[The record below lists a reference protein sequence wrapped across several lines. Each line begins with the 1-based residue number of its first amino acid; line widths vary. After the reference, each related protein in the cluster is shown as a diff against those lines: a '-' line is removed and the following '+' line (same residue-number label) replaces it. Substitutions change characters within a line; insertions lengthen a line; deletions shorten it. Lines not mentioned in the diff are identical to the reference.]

1 MKVLDSEPFI
11 PHYFTVS
18 CIDVLISVLIIA
30 YVDRESYSALIYSF
44 QRTEGADLRSAR
56 RVPLVRSLTLFLIY
70 HVD

>member
-1 MKVLDSEPFI
+1 MVLDSEPFI

-30 YVDRESYSALIYSF
+30 YVDCESYSALIYSF
-44 QRTEGADLRSAR
+44 QWTGGADLGGAR